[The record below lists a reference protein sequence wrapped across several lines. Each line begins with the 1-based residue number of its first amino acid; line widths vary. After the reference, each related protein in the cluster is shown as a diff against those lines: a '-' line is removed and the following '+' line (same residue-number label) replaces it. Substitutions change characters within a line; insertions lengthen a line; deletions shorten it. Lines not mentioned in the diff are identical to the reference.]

1 MQPDMMHPV
10 VPFIAGD
17 GIGPDIWRV
26 TRQVLDA
33 AAAKAYGD
41 TREVIWQEVL
51 AGGRAA
57 AECGEWLPNATL
69 DALRSAGVGI
79 KGPLATEVGGGM
91 RSMNVALRQALDLYA
106 CIRPVRH
113 IPGVP
118 APVRD
123 PGLLNIVIFRENTE
137 DVYAGVEW
145 PAGSAAA
152 DEVRRY
158 LVDHHGASLREH
170 SAIGIKPMSEFASKR
185 LIRAAIRHALQH
197 GRPSVTL
204 VHKGNVMKYT
214 EGAFRNW
221 GYEVAREEFAGQTV
235 TETELGDAAD
245 GHPGNRLVIKDRIA
259 DAMFQELLL
268 RPGEHS
274 VIATPNLNGDYLSDA
289 AAAQV
294 GGLGIAPGANVGDDV
309 AVFEATHG
317 TAPGLAGTDR
327 ANPCSLLLSGAML
340 FDHLQWPEAAEL
352 VRNAIAATVGAGVLT
367 EDLARQVSGARAVST
382 STFAEQVVRRLE

>member
-1 MQPDMMHPV
+1 MMHPV

-17 GIGPDIWRV
+17 GIGPDIWRA

-33 AAAKAYGD
+33 AADTAYGG

-57 AECGEWLPNATL
+57 AECGEWLPRATL

-123 PGLLNIVIFRENTE
+123 PGLLDIVIFRENTE

-197 GRPSVTL
+197 GRSSVTI

-235 TETELGDAAD
+235 TEAELGDAAET
-245 GHPGNRLVIKDRIA
+245 PSGNRLVIKDRIA

-340 FDHLQWPEAAEL
+340 FDHLRWPEAAEL
-352 VRNAIAATVGAGVLT
+352 VRNAIAATIGAGVLT

-382 STFAEQVVRRLE
+382 STFAEQVARRLE